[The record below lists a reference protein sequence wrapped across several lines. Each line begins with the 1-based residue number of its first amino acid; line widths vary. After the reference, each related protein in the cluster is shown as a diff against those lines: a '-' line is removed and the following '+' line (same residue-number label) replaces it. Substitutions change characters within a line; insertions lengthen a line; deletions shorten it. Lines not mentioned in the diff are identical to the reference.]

1 MSNLNDI
8 LQEMTHL
15 SRFDINDEIARAMCI
30 DTLCI
35 KWGMFRDE
43 VDDVFREEIFNKD
56 YFIEWTVIA
65 TGQTKRTRQAMEGY
79 TAAKLVAWLNR
90 PNAASRYRLVVA

>member
-1 MSNLNDI
+1 MNNLDDI
-8 LQEMTHL
+8 LQEMTRL
-15 SRFDINDEIARAMCI
+15 SRFDIAEDIARAMCI

-43 VDDVFREEIFNKD
+43 VEDVFREEIFLKE

-65 TGQTKRTRQAMEGY
+65 TGQIKRTRQAMEGY
-79 TAAKLVAWLNR
+79 TAAKLVAGFNR
-90 PNAASRYRLVVA
+90 PNAASIYRLVVA